1 MKKKLVK
8 ERKRKCNDSGQAHR
22 APRPAPPLPPLNLK
36 KSRVYVEGQ

>member
-22 APRPAPPLPPLNLK
+22 APRPAPPPPPSKPK
-36 KSRVYVEGQ
+36 KI